1 MKKLYEK
8 LPVVV
13 QGGHFWS
20 AYHCG
25 HSSYQCGHS
34 SVYPA
39 SRHVSSLV
47 VQSLGCLIGASIT
60 HRTNRAGRVACGE

>member
-8 LPVVV
+8 TPGRSA
-13 QGGHFWS
+13 GGHFGS
-20 AYHCG
+20 AYH
-25 HSSYQCGHS
+25 CGHS